1 MQIQT
6 FMLTYSHVDVRI
18 SCFALRCLRWLLC
31 GVGRESWYSYA
42 FDLLACVLCFDTQH
56 LHGLGWSAGYSVVKV
71 MGTLRDHFDFV
82 DTVEEPVKVFAKY
95 FSNVGCVDHFLAH
108 TVEASGDIDAQVN

>member
-31 GVGRESWYSYA
+31 GVERESWYSYA

-71 MGTLRDHFDFV
+71 MGTLRDHFDF
-82 DTVEEPVKVFAKY
+82 
-95 FSNVGCVDHFLAH
+95 
-108 TVEASGDIDAQVN
+108 